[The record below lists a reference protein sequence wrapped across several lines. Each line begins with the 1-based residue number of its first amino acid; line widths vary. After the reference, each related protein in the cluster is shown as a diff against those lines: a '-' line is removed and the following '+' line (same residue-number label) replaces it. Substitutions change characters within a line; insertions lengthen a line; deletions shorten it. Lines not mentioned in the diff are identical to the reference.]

1 MVTLHTVMY
10 YRNAIH
16 KNFTDES
23 IKADENQA
31 FKDKMQR

>member
-1 MVTLHTVMY
+1 MVTLYTVIH

-31 FKDKMQR
+31 FNDKMQR